1 MTTAPSPTTMPQ
13 FRTPDV
19 TTQPVIADVNPDQAS
34 KLVRPGLALVDV
46 VDTHDGVIK
55 AKHAEPG
62 QEVRAWLHG
71 QPRGGVRVIDTV
83 TPLGEPGTPEFGAE
97 VEITF
102 LSAHP
107 VTTYK
112 AAYRFYVEALDGA
125 PITRKQRV
133 PALVPYTEV

>member
-1 MTTAPSPTTMPQ
+1 MNTTAPSPTTMPQ
-13 FRTPDV
+13 FRTPD
-19 TTQPVIADVNPDQAS
+19 TQPVIADVSTDQSS
-34 KLVRPGLALVDV
+34 KLVRPGVALVDV
-46 VDTHDGVIK
+46 AGTHNGVIK

-62 QEVRAWLHG
+62 QEVRAWLHD

-97 VEITF
+97 VEIVF
-102 LSAHP
+102 ASAHP
-107 VTTYK
+107 VTVYK

-125 PITRKQRV
+125 TVTRKQSV